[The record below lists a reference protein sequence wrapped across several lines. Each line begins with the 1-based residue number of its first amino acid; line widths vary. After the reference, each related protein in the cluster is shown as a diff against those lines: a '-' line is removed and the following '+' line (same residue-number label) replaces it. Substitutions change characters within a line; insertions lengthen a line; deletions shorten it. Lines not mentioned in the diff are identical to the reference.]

1 MLKSILARKSVV
13 SGMLAFLH
21 THSHACMNLLELNF
35 ISPLSTAVLEGLM
48 MSNTRTK
55 LTFLMKSMKM

>member
-1 MLKSILARKSVV
+1 
-13 SGMLAFLH
+13 MLAFLQR
-21 THSHACMNLLELNF
+21 HSPARGNLLDLNL
-35 ISPLSTAVLEGLM
+35 ISPLSTAVLEALI